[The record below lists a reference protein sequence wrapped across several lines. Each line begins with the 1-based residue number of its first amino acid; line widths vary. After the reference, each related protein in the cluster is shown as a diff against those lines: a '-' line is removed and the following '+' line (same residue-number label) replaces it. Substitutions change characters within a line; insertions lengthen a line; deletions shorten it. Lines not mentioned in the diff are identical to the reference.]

1 MMMKAILP
9 VAMIAALA
17 LSGSAFAGSRV
28 NNDMSRCAA
37 GKGPAVLVTVR
48 GVKASTGKM
57 RIQSYPATNAA
68 WLEKGRWLHRIEKR
82 ASRGIM
88 RFCMPIPR
96 AGNYGI
102 AVRHDKNNN
111 GKTDISSDGGGFSRN
126 PSVSVFRAVLGKSVV
141 PIKKSRFYAG
151 KGVTRITINLRY
163 R

>member
-1 MMMKAILP
+1 MMKAILP
-9 VAMIAALA
+9 IVAIAALTMN
-17 LSGSAFAGSRV
+17 GSAFAGSRV
-28 NNDMSRCAA
+28 SNDMSRCAA
-37 GKGPAVLVTVR
+37 GKGPAVLVTVV
-48 GVKASTGKM
+48 GVKTSTGKM
-57 RIQSYPATNAA
+57 RIQSYPATSAA

-82 ASRGIM
+82 ASRGTM
-88 RFCMPIPR
+88 RFCMPIPK

-111 GKTDISSDGGGFSRN
+111 GKTDITSDGGGFSKN
-126 PSVSVFRAVLGKSVV
+126 PKVSIFRAVLGKSVV